1 MGMTYEEQA
10 ALARQRREKLHE
22 LHADLVPGKA
32 YVAVDAGAHSYG
44 VNGNIQT
51 RVVKL
56 VKVTPQQLRVSRWQE
71 ATLGSSA
78 GWSTYAE
85 RLDKASWALIEV
97 PDAETGAAWLADIR
111 KDHDLDGAVAELRR
125 AENEVR
131 KVKARMYR
139 DILAAIPGY
148 PLGPEVTE

>member
-1 MGMTYEEQA
+1 MDMTYGERE
-10 ALARQRREKLHE
+10 ALALQRRKKLAE
-22 LHADLVPGKA
+22 LHDELVPGKV
-32 YVAVDAGAHSYG
+32 YVAVDAGARAYSTDGSH
-44 VNGNIQT
+44 QAKL
-51 RVVKL
+51 VKL
-56 VKVTPQQLRVSRWQE
+56 VKVTPKQLRVSRWQE
-71 ATLGSSA
+71 AVLGSPA
-78 GWSTYAE
+78 GWVPYFD
-85 RLDKASWALIEV
+85 RLDRDSWVLIEV

-139 DILAAIPGY
+139 DMLAAIPGY

>member
-1 MGMTYEEQA
+1 MDMTYEERS
-10 ALARQRREKLHE
+10 ALALQRREKLRE
-22 LHADLVPGKA
+22 LHAELVPGKV
-32 YVAVDAGAHSYG
+32 YVVVDAGAYVYG

-51 RVVKL
+51 KIVRL
-56 VKVTPQQLRVSRWQE
+56 EKVTPQQLRVSRWV
-71 ATLGSSA
+71 GD
-78 GWSTYAE
+78 AE
-85 RLDKASWALIEV
+85 FNAYPDRLDKASWVLIEV
-97 PDAETGAAWLADIR
+97 PDAQTGAAWLADIR
-111 KDHDLDGAVAELRR
+111 KDHDLDGAVEELRR